1 MSRVWLLLHFLGFI
15 GWIGGGL
22 VLMVVSIASKHESRA
37 ALGAVARA
45 QAAVQ
50 KAIIAPGAV
59 LVVLSGLMLTVR
71 MMNAMT
77 TSLSPWLMAMQG
89 AGILGALVTLLG
101 GLPLASR
108 LARLDAEGPHA
119 AHFDELRNRQKMISS
134 VAGVLAL
141 VALVSGI
148 MM

>member
-1 MSRVWLLLHFLGFI
+1 MSRFWLLLHFLGFI

-22 VLMVVSIASKHESRA
+22 ALMVVSIASKHESRA

-141 VALVSGI
+141 VALVSG
-148 MM
+148 MMM

>member
-1 MSRVWLLLHFLGFI
+1 
-15 GWIGGGL
+15 
-22 VLMVVSIASKHESRA
+22 
-37 ALGAVARA
+37 
-45 QAAVQ
+45 
-50 KAIIAPGAV
+50 V

-141 VALVSGI
+141 VALVSG
-148 MM
+148 MMM

>member
-22 VLMVVSIASKHESRA
+22 ALMVVSIASKRESRA

-77 TSLSPWLMAMQG
+77 TSLSPWLMVMQG

-119 AHFDELRNRQKMISS
+119 AHFDDLRNRQKMISS

-141 VALVSGI
+141 VALVGG
-148 MM
+148 MMM